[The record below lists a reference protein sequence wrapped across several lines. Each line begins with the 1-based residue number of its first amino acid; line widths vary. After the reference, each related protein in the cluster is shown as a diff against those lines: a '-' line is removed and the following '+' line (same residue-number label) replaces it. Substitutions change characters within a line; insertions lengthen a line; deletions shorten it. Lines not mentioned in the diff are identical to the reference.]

1 MAREVN
7 KKMGHVKVPTD
18 FKQEWTDMVMGVNR
32 NGSIEIAAK
41 DMKEGADVAM
51 KRNKDCSSEI
61 LMQTSQETAD
71 IVDAAQL
78 VLKEE

>member
-51 KRNKDCSSEI
+51 KRNEDCSSEI
-61 LMQTSQETAD
+61 PMQTRQETTD
-71 IVDAAQL
+71 IADAAQH
-78 VLKEE
+78 VLKDE